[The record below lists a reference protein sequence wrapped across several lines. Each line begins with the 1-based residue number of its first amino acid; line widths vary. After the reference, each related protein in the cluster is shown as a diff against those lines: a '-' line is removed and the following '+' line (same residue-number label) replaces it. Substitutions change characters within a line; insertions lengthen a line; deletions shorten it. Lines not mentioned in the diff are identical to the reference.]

1 MITKEEFKEA
11 LKIVK
16 NYNIQLKEKNKP
28 IKITEIILIKENE
41 SIFNY
46 FNDFFYLNKSYKYSE
61 LLKIIYKI
69 YENEFNKKIGRNN
82 RVEILKKLIE
92 RKIII
97 PKGENLFKK
106 YYLNYET
113 TRQNKQLQKNA

>member
-97 PKGENLFKK
+97 SKGENLFKK
-106 YYLNYET
+106 YYLNYE
-113 TRQNKQLQKNA
+113 N

>member
-97 PKGENLFKK
+97 SKGENLFKQ

-113 TRQNKQLQKNA
+113 TRQNQQLQKNT